1 MPHLKIR
8 ETPSVKRPGDLAVTL
23 NELANARFTGARG
36 WIREWPT
43 TRLIAYALALGC
55 ILCAALGF
63 RSAQAQAL
71 GPILGVNA
79 AIGSLSV
86 EQQNAI
92 LAQLHA
98 AGVGYIRTGLTPDD
112 KGVDLARRAQAQG
125 IRILWLV
132 QLQYRP
138 GAPSRPWPNAF
149 GVWGGPPLSAADPDQ
164 FRKYFEPLLAK
175 LDAAGV
181 TLAGFELGNEINSP
195 MFNADFSLPAE
206 NAAHSREFNLEDLSH
221 DPEAQQVAKGYLQYL
236 KLLAVI
242 KDARSRSK
250 LNQRAAIVSAGLVFN
265 EAPQA
270 PRTTRLDAVSAAATL
285 DFMRAHGLDDLADAY
300 GVHTYPSTNDPGS
313 PSAAAARRD
322 RLQKYVLAECRPL
335 GAGGGK
341 PCWITEWGVPNHN
354 ASCPPDEKNQIAL
367 INETRSNFRSYIAQ
381 RRVLGLF
388 YYAWL
393 DTREGFAVYRCDHL
407 TETGRLALAPF

>member
-1 MPHLKIR
+1 MK
-8 ETPSVKRPGDLAVTL
+8 K
-23 NELANARFTGARG
+23 
-36 WIREWPT
+36 
-43 TRLIAYALALGC
+43 LIGNILALGC
-55 ILCAALGF
+55 TLCVSFGS
-63 RSAQAQAL
+63 RPVQAQTQDL
-71 GPILGVNA
+71 VLGVNA
-79 AIGSLSV
+79 AIASMSV

-92 LAQLHA
+92 FAQLHA
-98 AGVGYIRTGLTPDD
+98 AGIHYIRSGILPDD
-112 KGVDLARRAQAQG
+112 KGVDFARRAQAQG

-206 NAAHSREFNLEDLSH
+206 NPTQSREFNLWDLSH

-242 KDARSRSK
+242 KGVRSRSK
-250 LNQRAAIVSAGLVFN
+250 LNQRTVIVSAGLVFN
-265 EAPQA
+265 EAPEA
-270 PRTTRLDAVSAAATL
+270 PRKARLDAVSAAATL
-285 DFMRAHGLDDLADAY
+285 DFMRANGLDDLVDVY
-300 GVHTYPSTNDPGS
+300 GVHTYPWTDNPGN
-313 PSAAAARRD
+313 PGAAAGRRD
-322 RLQKYVLAECRPL
+322 RLQKYVLAECQPQ
-335 GAGGGK
+335 GSTGGK
-341 PCWITEWGVPNHN
+341 PCWVTEWGVPNHDT
-354 ASCPPDEKNQIAL
+354 SCPPHETDQITL
-367 INETRSNFRSYIAQ
+367 VNETRSNFRPYIAQ
-381 RRVLGLF
+381 KRVLGLF

-393 DTREGFAVYRCDHL
+393 DTREGFAIYRCDHL

>member
-1 MPHLKIR
+1 MIFRYLRWPDKIVFR
-8 ETPSVKRPGDLAVTL
+8 L
-23 NELANARFTGARG
+23 GA
-36 WIREWPT
+36 
-43 TRLIAYALALGC
+43 ALGC
-55 ILCAALGF
+55 VIYATLGLQ
-63 RSAQAQAL
+63 SAHAQAQA
-71 GPILGVNA
+71 PMVGVNA

-86 EQQNAI
+86 AQQNAI
-92 LAQLHA
+92 LAQLRT
-98 AGVGYIRTGLTPDD
+98 AGVRYIRTGITPDD

-149 GVWGGPPLSAADPDQ
+149 GVWGGPPLSAVDPDQ
-164 FRKYFEPLLAK
+164 FRRYFEAFLAR
-175 LDAAGV
+175 LDGAGV

-206 NAAHSREFNLEDLSH
+206 IPDQSREFSLQDLSH

-236 KLLAVI
+236 KLLTVM
-242 KDARSRSK
+242 KDVRSRSK
-250 LNQRAAIVSAGLVFN
+250 LNQHAAIISAGLVFD

-270 PRTTRLDAVSAAATL
+270 PRKARLDAVSAAATL
-285 DFMRAHGLDDLADAY
+285 DFMRAHGLDDLVDAY
-300 GVHTYPSTNDPGS
+300 GVHTYPWIDKPGD
-313 PSAAAARRD
+313 SAAAAGRRD
-322 RLQKYVLAECRPL
+322 RLQKYVLAECRPQ
-335 GAGGGK
+335 GEGGGK
-341 PCWITEWGVPNHN
+341 PCWITEWGVPNHDT
-354 ASCPPDEKNQIAL
+354 SCPTDEKNQITL
-367 INETRSNFRSYIAQ
+367 VNETRSNFRPYIAQ

-393 DTREGFAVYRCDHL
+393 DSREGFAVYRCDHL